1 MTRRDEN
8 ALLRAAEA
16 HVRYC
21 EDAAKGMKDAT
32 AIIAF
37 GALCLLLWL
46 ALHIAEATCL
56 VC

>member
-1 MTRRDEN
+1 MTRHDEN

-32 AIIAF
+32 AILAF
-37 GALCLLLWL
+37 GVAMLLLWL
-46 ALHIAEATCL
+46 ALYLSERGAL
-56 VC
+56 